1 MTKIIAKLKEV
12 LSFLLKTK
20 QFITPT
26 YIHNKSKDKSLK
38 TQVKISSVILQVC
51 SNEAYLQKQLRNLS
65 SVLWNSFVAEPI
77 FKIGSLNLFSAEP
90 TFRFRKCWN
99 FETWISSLYV
109 VLWNQVFKC
118 S

>member
-38 TQVKISSVILQVC
+38 TQVKISLVILQVC
-51 SNEAYLQKQLRNLS
+51 SNETYLQKQLRNLS
-65 SVLWNSFVAEPI
+65 SVLRSI
-77 FKIGSLNLFSAEP
+77 LLTEP
-90 TFRFRKCWN
+90 TSK
-99 FETWISSLYV
+99 
-109 VLWNQVFKC
+109 
-118 S
+118 